1 MSCGKQAHKKQIYFI
16 YSYRALC
23 LTLVF
28 TQRIIA
34 TTVPQSTHSYINASC
49 SVCTMIPVCS
59 SFHRALGWAIDV
71 FFPGEDFSLLLSLL
85 GYLWLFVEGWG
96 LLGSSLP
103 TLACP
108 LVSLHQPVI
117 WQPCWGDFLA
127 VASVDSRRHNLTAD
141 FLLMCSSV
149 FLPLPQRSLGV
160 GVVVCD
166 ALVGAGL
173 CKCCGLL

>member
-23 LTLVF
+23 LTLLF
-28 TQRIIA
+28 TWKIIA
-34 TTVPQSTHSYINASC
+34 MSAPEHPPLHKCIMLSLYNDSC
-49 SVCTMIPVCS
+49 MFKFSPCS
-59 SFHRALGWAIDV
+59 WMSNRCVLPWVDL
-71 FFPGEDFSLLLSLL
+71 SLLLSLL

>member
-1 MSCGKQAHKKQIYFI
+1 MVSRNHHSNHSAPEHPLLHKCFVLSLYNDSCMFKLSPCSWMSNRCV
-16 YSYRALC
+16 LPWVD
-23 LTLVF
+23 L
-28 TQRIIA
+28 
-34 TTVPQSTHSYINASC
+34 
-49 SVCTMIPVCS
+49 
-59 SFHRALGWAIDV
+59 
-71 FFPGEDFSLLLSLL
+71 SLLLSLL
-85 GYLWLFVEGWG
+85 GYLWLSVEGWG